1 MNEDLFEVQ
10 RLSVQFQ
17 LWSHAVAYD
26 LEDDRLRVLF
36 NAAHECVLI
45 GARHLRVCPNIQILK
60 ENTLNILDIRNIQI
74 LKYNTINIY
83 AKIARNQAHPMRMPK
98 QHD

>member
-17 LWSHAVAYD
+17 LWSHTVAYD

-36 NAAHECVLI
+36 DTAHKCILI
-45 GARHLRVCPNIQILK
+45 GAWHLRVCPNIQILK
-60 ENTLNILDIRNIQI
+60 ENTLNILIEIPNIQI
-74 LKYNTINIY
+74 LKYNTIQYNKFYFQMIIV
-83 AKIARNQAHPMRMPK
+83 KV
-98 QHD
+98 HDTK

>member
-17 LWSHAVAYD
+17 FWSHAVAYD

-36 NAAHECVLI
+36 DTAHECVLI
-45 GARHLRVCPNIQILK
+45 CTGHLRVRP
-60 ENTLNILDIRNIQI
+60 NIQI
-74 LKYNTINIY
+74 LKYNTLNILDIPNIQILKHNTLNILDIPNIQILKY
-83 AKIARNQAHPMRMPK
+83 NTVQ
-98 QHD
+98 